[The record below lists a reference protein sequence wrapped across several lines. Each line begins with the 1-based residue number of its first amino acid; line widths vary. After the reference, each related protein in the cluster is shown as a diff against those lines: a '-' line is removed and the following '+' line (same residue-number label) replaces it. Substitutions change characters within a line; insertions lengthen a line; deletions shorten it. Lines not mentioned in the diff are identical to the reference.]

1 MLTARC
7 VDWSRHAQRCL
18 AIRQQVF
25 VNEQG
30 IDPAIEFDGRDP
42 HCLHVLASDGQTDV
56 GTARMLPDNHIGRVA
71 VLATWRD
78 RGIGRL
84 LMHTLCEEARARG
97 VAAVHL
103 ASQESAIGFYRQLGF
118 TGHGELYLEA
128 SIPHLDMTLTLQ
140 AP

>member
-7 VDWSRHAQRCL
+7 VDWDRHAQRCL

-30 IDPAIEFDGRDP
+30 IDPAIEFDGRDAQ
-42 HCLHVLASDGQTDV
+42 CLHVLASAGRVDV

-71 VLATWRD
+71 VLAQWRTQ
-78 RGIGRL
+78 GIGKL
-84 LMHTLCEEARARG
+84 LMRTLFEEARARG
-97 VAAVHL
+97 VTAVHL

-118 TGHGELYLEA
+118 TSHGEMYLEA
-128 SIPHLDMTLTLQ
+128 DIPHLDMTLTL
-140 AP
+140 